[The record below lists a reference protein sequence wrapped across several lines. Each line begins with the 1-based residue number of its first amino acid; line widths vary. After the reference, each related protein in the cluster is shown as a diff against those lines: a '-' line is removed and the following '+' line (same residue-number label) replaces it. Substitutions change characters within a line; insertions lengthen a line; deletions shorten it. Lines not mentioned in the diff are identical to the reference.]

1 MPVSHKNL
9 SHYPDSN
16 SGDSTCTKVLT
27 HRKHQIVLPI
37 ILTLIAGLGWLLVYI
52 QYSSIYRAAYQTTQ
66 TNMIQSVEIISQQ
79 LEGLQ
84 KTNHVLDKTALQ
96 HIVYKISPR
105 YQLWVYSEQAIIY
118 DPSWEATADGTAGTP
133 VSYLSKLPPTQ
144 EGTAQNILS
153 DLKAGRQGSGTYLLD
168 PKDGIQIIAWAP
180 VKFNGHLYQAG
191 IRIPF
196 KKVIGNL
203 GITRS
208 LLYSVLLCIWGN
220 ILSLLMILAWLQRF
234 KYENQ
239 ILASSEELEQKVIE
253 RTCQLES
260 VNCQL
265 LNDMEQLAAAEKA
278 LRESEKKYRLL
289 VETTPNGIIYADMDY
304 FIRYCNQQAAQ
315 IAGYSSPEQMVGL
328 KAFDII
334 APEDKPRSCQCI
346 DEILLKGS
354 KTGIEVRVLHPDGT
368 RVPVEMNI
376 SLTRDENGNAIGFTV
391 VSQDIT
397 ERKQQQDEIRKN
409 ENRLKVILAHHPG
422 LIWVVNRD
430 MQIIRAWGNS
440 AKWDDQFLGKILHK
454 NIHTVLHEMDFN
466 FITGNNH
473 RRVLEGESL
482 SYQFKWNGSL
492 YDCHLE
498 PIRNFEGK
506 IDGAVGVAFDVTEK
520 VRIEE
525 ELMKTV
531 RLDSLGF
538 LAAGIAHDFNNILTG
553 ILGNI
558 SMIRLQPSLDKET
571 AERLQEAEK
580 AVQQASKL
588 TGQLLTFA
596 KGGEPVKEFTSLAEI
611 VKEMSQFA
619 CRGSNS
625 VCVYDL
631 QPHLPALFADKGQI
645 GQVIHNLV
653 LNSIQAMP
661 NGGEIHLSLKSVEIA
676 AKDSLPLAAGRYL
689 LLSVQDQGT
698 GIEKEILPKIFDP
711 FFTNKPNGTGLGLAT
726 CYSIVKRHGG
736 HIEAHSSPGEGALF
750 RIYLPIVEEK
760 EALPVEVPDVTE
772 NKPVFPERGSG
783 RILVMDDELMI
794 QKLVV
799 RMLEH
804 LGYKA
809 DAVKDGDEAIQYYR
823 EAMDASSPYRA
834 VIMDL
839 TIPGGMGGKE
849 ALVKIKEID
858 PSVCAIVS
866 SGYSN
871 DPVIANYQKY
881 GFANA
886 ISKPFQFEE
895 LSGILKNT
903 LS

>member
-1 MPVSHKNL
+1 MPVSHKNR
-9 SHYPDSN
+9 SRSPESN
-16 SGDSTCTKVLT
+16 SGALTFTKVLT
-27 HRKHQIVLPI
+27 HRKQQIILPI
-37 ILTLIAGLGWLLVYI
+37 ILILIAGLGWLLVYI
-52 QYSSIYRAAYQTTQ
+52 QYSAIYRAAYQTAQ
-66 TNMIQSVEIISQQ
+66 TNMIQTVEIITQH
-79 LEGLQ
+79 LEGWQ
-84 KTNHVLDKTALQ
+84 KTIPVLDEAVLQ
-96 HIVYKISPR
+96 RLAHKLSPR

-118 DPSWEATADGTAGTP
+118 DPFKDARAKGTALTP
-133 VSYLSKLPPTQ
+133 KSFLSQFPQKDNPVMN
-144 EGTAQNILS
+144 NILAG
-153 DLKAGRQGSGTYLLD
+153 LKEGRQGSGTYWLD
-168 PKDGIQIIAWAP
+168 PEEGMQIIAWAP
-180 VKFNGHLYQAG
+180 FMYNGHLYQAG

-196 KKVIGNL
+196 KKVVANL
-203 GITRS
+203 GINRS
-208 LLYSVLLCIWGN
+208 LFYSVMLCIWGN

-239 ILASSEELEQKVIE
+239 ILASSEELERKVIE
-253 RTCQLES
+253 RTRQLES

-265 LNDMEQLAAAEKA
+265 LNDMEQLAAVEKA

-304 FIRYCNQQAAQ
+304 YIRYCNRQAAQ
-315 IAGYSSPEQMVGL
+315 IAGFSSPDQMIGL

-334 APEDKPRSCQCI
+334 APEDKEKSC
-346 DEILLKGS
+346 EYLEKILRDGFT
-354 KTGIEVRVLHPDGT
+354 TGIEVRILHPDGT

-376 SLTRDENGNAIGFTV
+376 SLTRDENGKALGFTV

-397 ERKQQQDEIRKN
+397 ERKQQQDEIREN

-430 MQIIRAWGNS
+430 MQIIRVWGNS
-440 AKWDDQFLGKILHK
+440 AKWDDQFLSKILHK
-454 NIHTVLHEMDFN
+454 NIHTVLQEMDFE
-466 FITGNNH
+466 FITDNNH
-473 RRVLEGESL
+473 DRVLEGESL
-482 SYQFKWNGSL
+482 SYRFKWNGSL

-531 RLDSLGF
+531 RLDSLGY

-558 SMIRLQPSLDKET
+558 SMIRLQPSLEKET
-571 AERLQEAEK
+571 VERLQEAEN

-596 KGGEPVKEFTSLAEI
+596 KGGEPVKEFISLAEI

-631 QPHLPALFADKGQI
+631 QPHLPALYADKGQI

-661 NGGEIHLSLKSVEIA
+661 NGGEIHLSLKSVEITD
-676 AKDSLPLAAGRYL
+676 KDSLSLPAGPYL

-736 HIEAHSSPGEGALF
+736 HIEVESSPGEGALF
-750 RIYLPIVEEK
+750 KVYLPVVEEK
-760 EALPVEVPDVTE
+760 KALRADVLEAVE
-772 NKPVFPERGSG
+772 NKPVLLESGNG
-783 RILVMDDELMI
+783 RILVMDDEVMI

-799 RMLEH
+799 RMLEY

-809 DAVKDGDEAIQYYR
+809 DAVKDGVEAIQYYR
-823 EAMDASSPYRA
+823 EAMNASNPYRA

-849 ALVKIKEID
+849 ALAKIMEID

-871 DPVIANYQKY
+871 DPVIANYQKF
-881 GFANA
+881 GFTRA
-886 ISKPFQFEE
+886 ISKPFRFEE
-895 LSGILKNT
+895 LAAVLKEIL
-903 LS
+903 S